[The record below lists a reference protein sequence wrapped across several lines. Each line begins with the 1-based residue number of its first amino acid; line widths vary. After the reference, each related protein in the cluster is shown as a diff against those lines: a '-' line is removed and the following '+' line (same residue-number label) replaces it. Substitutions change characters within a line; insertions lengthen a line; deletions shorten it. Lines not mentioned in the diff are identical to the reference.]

1 MSFFHQQGAAGKNRL
16 PARSGAS
23 AVEFALVIPV
33 FLALIFGM
41 AEIGR
46 GFMVTHLLNSAA
58 RNGCRTGILSGK
70 SNSDVTT
77 AVTNSLSGQGI
88 SGTTTTV
95 KVNGSVADVST
106 AASGDEISV
115 TVSVSG
121 SSVSWLGTAMF
132 LSGTLSGRYAL
143 RHE

>member
-1 MSFFHQQGAAGKNRL
+1 M
-16 PARSGAS
+16 
-23 AVEFALVIPV
+23 EFALTIPV

-41 AEIGR
+41 TEIGR

-70 SNSDVTT
+70 SNTDVTT

-88 SGTTTTV
+88 SGTTTTI

-106 AASGDEISV
+106 ASSGDEISV

-132 LSGTLSGRYAL
+132 LSGTLSGRFAL